1 VLTKLLNFF
10 ESTSGGQPGQIKS
23 GYKLDGTVIGD
34 YANASFIG
42 PATAGAMVDAKFQPF
57 LNNLW
62 TYSST
67 NLANGYYDNE
77 LQLLSLMVASGNWW
91 NP

>member
-1 VLTKLLNFF
+1 M
-10 ESTSGGQPGQIKS
+10 S
-23 GYKLDGTVIGD
+23 GYALNGTALAT

-62 TYSST
+62 TYSAANPS
-67 NLANGYYDNE
+67 NGYYDNE
-77 LQLLSLMVASGNWW
+77 LQLLSLVVASGNWW